1 MARFLLIAAALGLGL
16 AAMSSEQAA
25 AGASRCAPWM
35 CGQHDANLNDIALN
49 GVGDNG
55 RSLNGIALNG
65 AAPQGTQGKDLHQ
78 SAAVEKAAVKAVIL
92 PSGETVDLR

>member
-35 CGQHDANLNDIALN
+35 CGQ
-49 GVGDNG
+49 
-55 RSLNGIALNG
+55 
-65 AAPQGTQGKDLHQ
+65 TQT
-78 SAAVEKAAVKAVIL
+78 SMT
-92 PSGETVDLR
+92 SR